1 MNKFQLY
8 LIKFFFSAFLPHTT
22 ESEANEDYYS
32 LLGLTSNANQDEIKK
47 AYRKKSLQHHPD
59 KVAQFA
65 KTQNKSAEEIQ
76 AQFVRIKEAY
86 ETLSEPK
93 KRTAYDVLGAEGG
106 KLINTYLDSK
116 NDHTS
121 QGSGFDFY
129 KIVQNFAEANF
140 GDRCKLFS
148 MVLVLVAFFLII
160 PILICVKIDGILS
173 GSQSS
178 LAQADWM
185 VLLSPLWVLNI
196 LIFWY
201 DVFAGAIL
209 AAMRV
214 SCIFALEILL
224 ALKWDAS
231 VDYKYSVILIPIYI
245 HQILLIVHNLVV
257 MKMVQ
262 KDIARMVTVRYLEK
276 TIIPGLNEEGD
287 ENVENQAPQR
297 TYQDLTEEELE
308 DINEAYI
315 IITEDPD
322 VVGDDQSVDAPESFC
337 GLEEEVKLSLAIA
350 SSPEYEYAN
359 MIRSHAFE
367 SIIKTVVYRMPF
379 LVILTLQLD
388 QDRGWNWNIVFIP
401 IWIEVILATLT
412 ACFGTCLGPMAIPNK
427 NEEEVQIFQVD
438 LDDDAAGDD
447 SNKSEAN
454 EDESPCVESDQE
466 QTSLLTQEEPID
478 IGKTDIEAG
487 QENAEAAAISPL
499 VETKTEEPI
508 TSEVTKDE
516 PLSQPIEPNAVP
528 SQEIPSAA
536 NNEEYNQ
543 YDNMGMQ
550 MDSEAAEEHAKSMGS
565 CCYYIYFIIALS
577 LFTVKLNESTDS
589 DEDNNGFSSL
599 WILFPLFFIAFI
611 ITLSCACCI
620 FADPTKMMNMEANND
635 AAGEA
640 EDDILS
646 ELKEQEG
653 KNASNDNVLEKSTRV
668 DEARDEVVQQ
678 FPIAIDMEED
688 KQDLEANNDDDMD
701 DLD

>member
-8 LIKFFFSAFLPHTT
+8 LIKFFFSAFLPHST

-65 KTQNKSAEEIQ
+65 KTQNKSSEEIQ

-93 KRTAYDVLGAEGG
+93 KRNAYDVLGAEGG

-173 GSQSS
+173 GSQSA

-196 LIFWY
+196 LLFWY

-209 AAMRV
+209 AAMRI
-214 SCIFALEILL
+214 SCIFALEVLL
-224 ALKWDAS
+224 ALKWDGS
-231 VDYKYSVILIPIYI
+231 VDYKYSVILIPLYI

-257 MKMVQ
+257 MRMVQ
-262 KDIARMVTVRYLEK
+262 KDIERMVTVRYLEK
-276 TIIPGLNEEGD
+276 NIIPGLNGD
-287 ENVENQAPQR
+287 GDGNVENQGPQR

-315 IITEDPD
+315 IITGDPD
-322 VVGDDQSVDAPESFC
+322 VEGVNPDVEGGDQGFC
-337 GLEEEVKLSLAIA
+337 GLQDEIELTIAIG

-359 MIRSHAFE
+359 TIRSHAFE
-367 SIIKTVVYRMPF
+367 SIIKTVLYRMPF
-379 LVILTLQLD
+379 LVLLTLQLD

-427 NEEEVQIFQVD
+427 NDEEIQMFQVN
-438 LDDDAAGDD
+438 LDDEVAGDNND
-447 SNKSEAN
+447 KSEAN
-454 EDESPCVESDQE
+454 DDESPCVESDQE
-466 QTSLLTQEEPID
+466 QKSLLAQEEPID
-478 IGKTDIEAG
+478 IDKTDIEAG
-487 QENAEAAAISPL
+487 QEDVAVAAISPL
-499 VETKTEEPI
+499 VETETEEPI
-508 TSEVTKDE
+508 ASEVTKDE

-528 SQEIPSAA
+528 PQESPSAT

-543 YDNMGMQ
+543 YENMGMQ

-565 CCYYIYFIIALS
+565 CCYYIFVIIALS
-577 LFTVKLNESTDS
+577 LFTVKLNESIDS
-589 DEDNNGFSSL
+589 DDENNGFSSL

-646 ELKEQEG
+646 ELRGQEG
-653 KNASNDNVLEKSTRV
+653 NDNVLAKSASV
-668 DEARDEVVQQ
+668 DEAKDEVVQQ
-678 FPIAIDMEED
+678 FPIAIDVEED
-688 KQDLEANNDDDMD
+688 KQDLEANNDVDMD